1 MDIYWLLTWNLLK
14 RICNN
19 TLDETIPLY
28 CLFLK
33 MDPDVLFVEAENS
46 ASKDNGLSIGNYSM
60 IGQEMV
66 KMLLNSNESS

>member
-1 MDIYWLLTWNLLK
+1 
-14 RICNN
+14 
-19 TLDETIPLY
+19 
-28 CLFLK
+28 